1 LTIQNFIADY
11 GLVFIQWVDLNGIL
25 GRLLQEEGIEFLYY
39 PGTAEMKEKDRKT
52 AIDTFKQDPYVK
64 VLVSY
69 HQSFCQ
75 DG

>member
-1 LTIQNFIADY
+1 M
-11 GLVFIQWVDLNGIL
+11 NGIL
-25 GRLLQEEGIEFLYY
+25 GRILQEEGIEFLYY
-39 PGTAEMKEKDRKT
+39 PGTAEMKEQDRKT

-75 DG
+75 G